1 MGFNSELINYFSD
14 PSGVLLLASLMRAST
29 LFSTKAGRSQ
39 NLSDVR
45 SEACAVDGFSYYLE
59 YSFLGD
65 DIT

>member
-1 MGFNSELINYFSD
+1 MENSKLRNYFSN
-14 PSGVLLLASLMRAST
+14 PSGVLLLASLIRAST
-29 LFSTKAGRSQ
+29 LFSTTAGRSQ

-45 SEACAVDGFSYYLE
+45 SEECAVDGFSYCLG